1 MAGKDR
7 TMHEFENSQKRSLKP
22 YQGIVFIIGMFA
34 AYLGLSRIIPS
45 AWGIWG
51 TFLVQLMFI
60 LIPVVYV
67 RILGRDLSV
76 VFPRKK
82 PAGIGIGGS
91 IVLWFGSFLINLP
104 ISITLTYLFPSAGA
118 NTSMRFLNIIQD
130 VPGVVL
136 ILIIAVMPAIG
147 EELTFRGV
155 FFHSL
160 SGIRYPLLSALIVG
174 VTFGIFHMDP
184 MKLIS
189 TSLIGFLMCLMLI
202 ESGNMIYNS
211 FLHFLN
217 NFVSVLMLLLLRG
230 FSGRMPEYQQFMD
243 ASVQQADQ
251 ELNLSIL
258 GIYWVMG
265 SLGPFLVY
273 LGFWMIKKA
282 DKTKRVEFFPP
293 ATQTR
298 NLCLILI
305 PSILAIAVGIICFCL
320 GLFAALQ
327 IQ

>member
-1 MAGKDR
+1 MAGKDL

-45 AWGIWG
+45 SWGIWG

-60 LIPVVYV
+60 LVPVFYV

-91 IVLWFGSFLINLP
+91 IVLWLGSFLINLP
-104 ISITLTYLFPSAGA
+104 ISITLTYLFPSAGV
-118 NTSMRFLNIIQD
+118 NTSMRFMNIIQG

-189 TSLIGFLMCLMLI
+189 TS
-202 ESGNMIYNS
+202 
-211 FLHFLN
+211 
-217 NFVSVLMLLLLRG
+217 VSYTHLTLPTTPYV
-230 FSGRMPEYQQFMD
+230 
-243 ASVQQADQ
+243 
-251 ELNLSIL
+251 
-258 GIYWVMG
+258 
-265 SLGPFLVY
+265 
-273 LGFWMIKKA
+273 
-282 DKTKRVEFFPP
+282 
-293 ATQTR
+293 
-298 NLCLILI
+298 
-305 PSILAIAVGIICFCL
+305 
-320 GLFAALQ
+320 
-327 IQ
+327 